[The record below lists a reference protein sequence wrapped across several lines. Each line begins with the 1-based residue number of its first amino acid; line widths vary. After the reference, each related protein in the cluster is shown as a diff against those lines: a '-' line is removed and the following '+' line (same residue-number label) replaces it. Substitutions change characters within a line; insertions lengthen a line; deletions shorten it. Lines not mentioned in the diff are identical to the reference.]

1 MDKYAFDFD
10 DDDDETYP
18 PRKKVVGA
26 TNEDTANVGWST
38 KGPPVPVGYTTI
50 GDTEA
55 DDDPQSKDSKSVKK
69 AFADKDIISLEE
81 NLGNNF
87 YATPWVPPDIDKS
100 ALHKMSTVYKEG
112 RAKVRQ
118 VRLTEDMDVGV
129 GLNLYFQ
136 YALSIAVGFF
146 FIFIFA
152 LPTLVFA
159 YYGSAV
165 SPQDQDIIGLYQ
177 LTIANIGFDP
187 TSLTYAADSQ
197 CSGEP
202 GIVPT
207 VNQTCI
213 SVMGNEFTT
222 QSVSLVITGCEILQ
236 VCVFFIILFHLRRRF
251 DVIIEAHA
259 DSGVPS
265 ITDYAVQV
273 TNLPRGTTV
282 QEVIEHFSSLYQL
295 ETVDFRGRL
304 PVEDAAPVDSIGYS
318 SNEIHVGTWV
328 AECTMCV
335 RMNKAVNYLEKRR
348 ALMVRLYDARARM
361 KMYGPKTPHVK
372 GYNARKYAYYEKVM
386 LRVAKK
392 VDRINEKIAL
402 LGPKDAPAGDDE
414 ESNGGSRP
422 GSASRSKSTKSVK
435 SAKGLRNESKVAFTN
450 GNDKD
455 SAKSDNQN
463 HEDNDHSGHGNN
475 HAAKETAPK
484 TCFQRVTD
492 VFKDEPVL
500 GAFVCFEYNESF
512 ARCIEDFS
520 FYSYYPMRLF
530 APKKMLF
537 KGRVLTV
544 KRAPEPDQVLWENIE
559 VGPIQRTLGRLWTLL
574 EVLVVFI
581 VVYALFAAAADAR
594 NKYTELTPPGDFC
607 SRAMPQLFAGQNY
620 SSDSF
625 LSQMQLT
632 RAPTSDRE
640 SYDALCDAVLPESF
654 YVVYTNDGDAN
665 NTVGEY
671 SLSACA
677 NNYNATSNVGSVDG
691 LCPLNSQDPMCP
703 CRTSLRAQQCH
714 TLGCDLSGNT
724 GGNSDENAVPCM
736 QFTSADPL
744 HCYCSHK
751 LDNMLE
757 NGGTVA
763 ALSWFGSYM
772 FMTVGDLTEECID
785 YKYYFGASKIAVYL
799 AIIVTFISNKLLR
812 NIVLRNIKSEY
823 HTSFDEKNIAT
834 TRNIFL
840 VSYINMCIIML
851 VAFGTTT
858 TQEPAV
864 LIDNYIFSGPYS
876 DFERGWYGTVA
887 FYLVVNF
894 IIITFPQ
901 FWNKYYNYYV
911 WNRITKFHA
920 FKEVT

>member
-18 PRKKVVGA
+18 PRKKNVGA
-26 TNEDTANVGWST
+26 TNEVVNAGWST
-38 KGPPVPVGYTTI
+38 KGPPVPVGYTSI
-50 GDTEA
+50 GDGEA

-69 AFADKDIISLEE
+69 AFADKDIVGIDE

-87 YATPWVPPDIDKS
+87 YASLWVPPNIDRA
-100 ALHKMSTVYKEG
+100 ALHKMATVYKEG
-112 RAKVRQ
+112 RTKVRQ
-118 VRLTEDMDVGV
+118 ARLTEDLEIGV

-146 FIFIFA
+146 FIFVFSI
-152 LPTLVFA
+152 PTLVFA

-165 SPQDQDIIGLYQ
+165 PTQDQDIVGLYQ
-177 LTIANIGFDP
+177 FTIANIGFDP
-187 TSLTYAADSQ
+187 SSLTYTVDSQ

-222 QSVSLVITGCEILQ
+222 QSVSLVITCCEILQ

-251 DVIIEAHA
+251 NVIKTVHA

-282 QEVIEHFSSLYQL
+282 QEVIEHFSALYQL

-328 AECTMCV
+328 AECTMCLK
-335 RMNKAVNYLEKRR
+335 MNKAVNYLEKRR
-348 ALMVRLYDARARM
+348 ELMLRLYDARARM

-372 GYNARKYAYYEKVM
+372 GYNAGNYAHYEKIM
-386 LRVAKK
+386 LRVATK
-392 VDRINEKIAL
+392 VDKVNAKIAL
-402 LGPKDAPAGDDE
+402 LGGAKASTEGEDE
-414 ESNGGSRP
+414 ESGASSHP
-422 GSASRSKSTKSVK
+422 GSAKITKSTKSAKNRPK
-435 SAKGLRNESKVAFTN
+435 SGSKVAVTTVK
-450 GNDKD
+450 GNE
-455 SAKSDNQN
+455 STKSDNQN
-463 HEDNDHSGHGNN
+463 QDEENDHSGHPDTNPGKNS
-475 HAAKETAPK
+475 TQPS
-484 TCFQRVTD
+484 CWQRVTD
-492 VFKDEPVL
+492 AFKDEPVL

-512 ARCIEDFS
+512 ARCMEDFS
-520 FYSYYPMRLF
+520 FFSYYPMRLF
-530 APKKMLF
+530 APKKMFF
-537 KGRVLTV
+537 KGRLLSV
-544 KRAPEPDQVLWENIE
+544 KRAPEPDQVMWENIE
-559 VGPIQRTLGRLWTLL
+559 IGPIQRTLARLRTLL

-594 NKYTELTPPGDFC
+594 VKYTVLTPPGDFC
-607 SRAMPQLFAGQNY
+607 SRAMPQLFAGPNY
-620 SSDSF
+620 TSDAF
-625 LSQMQLT
+625 LSQMRLT
-632 RAPTSDRE
+632 RAPTEERE
-640 SYDALCDAVLPESF
+640 SYDMICEAVLPDSYYAVF
-654 YVVYTNDGDAN
+654 TNNGDVN

-671 SLSACA
+671 SLSACVDSV
-677 NNYNATSNVGSVDG
+677 NSTSVDG

-703 CRTSLRAQQCH
+703 CRTSLRAQQCN
-714 TLGCDLSGNT
+714 TLGCDSNSNSGTN
-724 GGNSDENAVPCM
+724 EVPCM

-744 HCYCSHK
+744 HCYCSYK

-757 NGGTVA
+757 TGGYVA

-772 FMTVGDLTEECID
+772 FMTVADLTDECID
-785 YKYYFGASKIAVYL
+785 YKYYFGASTIAVYL
-799 AIIVTFISNKLLR
+799 VIIVTYISNKILR
-812 NIVLRNIKSEY
+812 NIVLRNVKSEH
-823 HTSFDEKNIAT
+823 HTSFDETSIST
-834 TRNIFL
+834 TRKIFL
-840 VSYINMCIIML
+840 ACYINMCIIIL

-858 TQEPAV
+858 TGEPAV
-864 LIDNYIFSGPYS
+864 LMENYIFSGPHS
-876 DFERGWYGTVA
+876 DFERRWYGTVA

-894 IIITFPQ
+894 IVITFPQ
-901 FWNKYYNYYV
+901 FWTKYYNYFV

-920 FKEVT
+920 LKEIT